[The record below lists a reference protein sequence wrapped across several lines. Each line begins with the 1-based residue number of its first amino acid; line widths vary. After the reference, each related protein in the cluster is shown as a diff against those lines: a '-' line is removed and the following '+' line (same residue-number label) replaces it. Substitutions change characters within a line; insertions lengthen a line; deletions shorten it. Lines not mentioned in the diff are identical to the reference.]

1 MGRALLSAWSGRLVA
16 LVIAPLL
23 VVAMSVGVAMA
34 ARDLDRAASRDT
46 AVPVAAEVEKAR
58 TLPHTTTVS
67 EDAALASLGTPIVDG
82 LDVDCA
88 TVKCV
93 AITFDDGPGAQTGT
107 LLDMLDRYAAV
118 ATWFPVGEVV
128 ADSPERLRAIARAG
142 HEIGNHSWSHP
153 QLTTLDDDAV
163 DTQITSAAREIE
175 RTVGTRPSLVRPPYG
190 SISPRVTAD
199 PGRLGD
205 PVILWDVDPLD
216 WKYRNADTVYANV
229 MRQVGP
235 WSIVL
240 LHDVHPTTVAAVPRI
255 LSALAE
261 RGYVF
266 VTVSELF
273 GGELRPG
280 KVYTE
285 RS

>member
-1 MGRALLSAWSGRLVA
+1 MAHWAARGWTWRLAAFVM
-16 LVIAPLL
+16 APLL
-23 VVAMSVGVAMA
+23 VVAMSVGVALA
-34 ARDLDRAASRDT
+34 ARDLGRPAPHGIVPIAAAPADQ
-46 AVPVAAEVEKAR
+46 AR
-58 TLPHTTTVS
+58 SLPHTTTLPA
-67 EDAALASLGTPIVDG
+67 DASLAALGTPFAG
-82 LDVDCA
+82 RDVDCA
-88 TVKCV
+88 RLKCV
-93 AITFDDGPGAQTGT
+93 AITFDDGPGAQTAA
-107 LLDMLDRYAAV
+107 LLEMLREADAV

-153 QLTTLDDDAV
+153 QLTRLNDDEV
-163 DTQITSAAREIE
+163 DSQITRTAREVE
-175 RTVGTRPSLVRPPYG
+175 RAIGIRPTLVRPPYG

-199 PGRLGD
+199 LRRLGD

-216 WKYRNADTVYANV
+216 WKYRDADTVHANV
-229 MRQVGP
+229 MDQVGP
-235 WSIVL
+235 GSIVL

-255 LSALAE
+255 LTSLAE
-261 RGYVF
+261 RGYVL

-273 GGELRPG
+273 GGSLTAG

>member
-1 MGRALLSAWSGRLVA
+1 MALLRARVWSWRLTA
-16 LVIAPLL
+16 LVVAPLL
-23 VVAMSVGVAMA
+23 VVAMSVGVALA
-34 ARDLDRAASRDT
+34 ARDLGRTASHDGAVAMAAQVDRARA
-46 AVPVAAEVEKAR
+46 
-58 TLPHTTTVS
+58 LPHTTTVPN
-67 EDAALASLGTPIVDG
+67 DVALASLGTPIFSGRDI
-82 LDVDCA
+82 DCA
-88 TVKCV
+88 RLKCV
-93 AITFDDGPGAQTGT
+93 AITFDDGPGPQTT
-107 LLDMLDRYAAV
+107 ELLEMLRRHDAV

-153 QLTTLDDDAV
+153 QLTTLDDDEV
-163 DTQITSAAREIE
+163 DSQISRTAREVE
-175 RTVGTRPSLVRPPYG
+175 KVTGSRPTLVRPPYG
-190 SISPRVTAD
+190 SINPRVTGD
-199 PGRLGD
+199 LRRLGD

-216 WKYRNADTVYANV
+216 WKYRNAGTVYANV
-229 MRQVGP
+229 MDQVGP
-235 WSIVL
+235 GSIVL

-273 GGELRPG
+273 AGQMKAG
-280 KVYTE
+280 KVYAE

>member
-1 MGRALLSAWSGRLVA
+1 MARAQLSAWKRRLVV
-16 LVIAPLL
+16 LVIAPPL
-23 VVAMSVGVAMA
+23 VVAMSVSVALA
-34 ARDLDRAASRDT
+34 ARDLGRAASRDT
-46 AVPVAAEVEKAR
+46 AVPAVAQAP
-58 TLPHTTTVS
+58 TLPHTTSVAG
-67 EDAALASLGTPIVDG
+67 DAAFASLGTPILNGRDI
-82 LDVDCA
+82 DCA
-88 TVKCV
+88 AVKCV

-107 LLDMLDRYAAV
+107 LLNMLDRYDAV

-153 QLTTLDDDAV
+153 QLTTLDDDGV
-163 DTQITSAAREIE
+163 DTQITRTAREIE
-175 RTVGTRPSLVRPPYG
+175 RVVGTRPSLVRPPYG

-199 PGRLGD
+199 LRRLGD

-216 WKYRNADTVYANV
+216 WKYRSADTVYANV
-229 MRQVGP
+229 MRQVGSG
-235 WSIVL
+235 SIVL

-273 GGELRPG
+273 GGDLRAG